1 MKRPHLLKK
10 AVFLGLLFLLVS
22 AFVFNQPS
30 GRADWEFSGVIPQLV
45 VRDVAT
51 SADFYRDR
59 LGFEVLQRVKER
71 DVLTYAL
78 LRSGS
83 VALALQTERKVR
95 EDFPEIRSARP
106 GSGANLIIRTNNVK
120 ALYDKVR
127 GRATIVRELQT
138 TFYGSSEF
146 SLRDP
151 NGYVLTFAQAAD

>member
-10 AVFLGLLFLLVS
+10 IIFLGLLTILVS
-22 AFVFNQPS
+22 AFVFNQPAD
-30 GRADWEFSGVIPQLV
+30 RADWELTGVTPQLV
-45 VRDVAT
+45 VRDVAA
-51 SADFYRDR
+51 SADFYRER

-83 VALALQTERKVR
+83 VTLALQTERKVR
-95 EDFPEIRSARP
+95 EDFPEIKSARP
-106 GSGANLIIRTNNVK
+106 GSGANLIFKTNNAK

-127 GRATIVRELQT
+127 GRTTIVRELQT